1 MDILQHIADS
11 LLIGKKDVID
21 FSLTAPY
28 RYKIYKIPKRNS
40 DKTRTIAH
48 PAKELKFIQRII
60 TSYLSGVL
68 PVHEH
73 AYAYKKGSSIKYNA
87 EMHLSTKYLLKM
99 DFENFFPS
107 ITPRLFFSKLKKANK
122 FLKAN
127 ICLDENNKLILENFL
142 FFKSK
147 RKSNL
152 RLSIGAPSSPLVSN
166 FVMYFWD
173 IEVQSICA
181 SKGIKYTRYADDLTF
196 STNNKDVL
204 FDIPDILQDIL
215 PKYSLGKLRINH
227 DKTVFSSKGH
237 NRHVTGITLSNDNKL
252 SLGRERKRTISAMIH
267 HFINNR
273 LDTESSYQLI
283 GLIAFAKYIEPQ
295 FYEKM
300 VQKYG
305 AENIIKLKNMQ
316 SNDNSSQ

>member
-11 LLIGKKDVID
+11 LLIGKKDVMD

-60 TSYLSGVL
+60 VSYLSDIL
-68 PVHEH
+68 PVHDH
-73 AYAYKKGSSIKYNA
+73 AYAYKKGASIKHNA
-87 EMHLSTKYLLKM
+87 EVHLSTKYLLKM

-107 ITPRLFFSKLKKANK
+107 ITPRLFFSKLKKAN
-122 FLKAN
+122 
-127 ICLDENNKLILENFL
+127 IELDDDNKLILENFL

-147 RKSNL
+147 RNSNL

-173 IEVQSICA
+173 IEVQNICEN
-181 SKGIKYTRYADDLTF
+181 KGVKYTRYADDLTF
-196 STNNKDVL
+196 STNNKDIL
-204 FDIPDILQDIL
+204 FDVPEILQNIL

-267 HFINNR
+267 YFINNK
-273 LDTESSYQLI
+273 LEIENIYKLT
-283 GLIAFAKYIEPQ
+283 GLLAFAKYIEPQ
-295 FYEKM
+295 FYQKM
-300 VQKYG
+300 VKKYG
-305 AENIIKLKNMQ
+305 AENIAKLKNIQ
-316 SNDNSSQ
+316 SSDNYPQ